1 MGVHGNVFT
10 LSTTKQKERKPM
22 TEITQFERSVL
33 INKYIKILARKLAT
47 TNKIAAVVPTDL
59 ATELREIESSL
70 EGMKI
75 ELKKIIGA
83 TNSRRIESTTNF
95 LTLKEA
101 PVKAYMRRTIQVN
114 KELK

>member
-1 MGVHGNVFT
+1 
-10 LSTTKQKERKPM
+10 M

-33 INKYIKILARKLAT
+33 INKYVKALARRLEVA
-47 TNKIAAVVPTDL
+47 NKIAVVIPANL
-59 ATELREIESSL
+59 ATELKETEKSIED
-70 EGMKI
+70 MRVD
-75 ELKKIIGA
+75 LKKLIGA

-95 LTLKEA
+95 LTMKEA

>member
-1 MGVHGNVFT
+1 
-10 LSTTKQKERKPM
+10 M

-33 INKYIKILARKLAT
+33 INKYVKTLARRLEVA
-47 TNKIAAVVPTDL
+47 NKIAAVIPANL
-59 ATELREIESSL
+59 STELKETEKSIED
-70 EGMKI
+70 MRVD
-75 ELKKIIGA
+75 LKKLIGA

-95 LTLKEA
+95 LTMKEA